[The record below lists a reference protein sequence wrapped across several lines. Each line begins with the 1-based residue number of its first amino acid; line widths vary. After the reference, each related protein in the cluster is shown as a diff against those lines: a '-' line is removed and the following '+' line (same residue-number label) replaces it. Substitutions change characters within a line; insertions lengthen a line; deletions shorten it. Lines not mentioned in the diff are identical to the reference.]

1 MPNMNN
7 NNFNSS
13 SPRPTSGNG
22 SPGSWTSP
30 LSSPVGMGRP
40 PSLMDHPHS
49 LPNAVRVVVTRDA
62 GGYGMKVSGDN
73 PVYVQSVKDGGPAE
87 KAGLHAGDKIIQV
100 NGTNVTHSTHTE
112 VVGLIKAHAQVVL
125 TVQPRMP
132 LVRSPST
139 RPASLPSSTKITA
152 PQPVDNEKQHQLQ
165 QEKEQYYRLMIEK
178 EQHHLDK
185 LRSEVGSNEK
195 RYIELAKAEKNLR
208 CLQDNLTRT
217 LTEQLSPES
226 QSNRPISSPS
236 NLGSPIKRS
245 ESDDPPPIP
254 KRYKHHDINSLFLS
268 NEINSNSPKREN
280 VSGDVPPPL
289 PPRTYPPYN
298 THTDDASA
306 ANSIDKQMSY
316 PLVATCTSLHSDYLS
331 QGGKHHRT
339 KSNPDCLTNDGSGEQ
354 RHPATPPGTP
364 PPPYPSPDSARRFH
378 MLGGDSFD
386 GSFSF
391 PNNDAFAQE
400 RSVSQNS
407 HARPTNSRT
416 AQQAI
421 ISMEDDDISDLEID
435 QVEDHG
441 YFKSLSR
448 LWEHLPHLAVFMNY
462 ILSNSDPNSLLFYLL
477 TDLYKE
483 GNAKEM
489 RKWAFEIHSCF
500 LVPGAPLRL
509 NNVDENIARE
519 IDDNLTKQYDKEEIM
534 RKIFWKA
541 RQRAKEEL
549 TRQLADF
556 QQKRTAGLGT
566 MYGPTDQELMDH
578 YNDKAKETKLYE
590 SLLLPK
596 VDPYLE
602 DMEKF
607 EPQKYYMG
615 AALFTILTRV
625 FRVRPQNFD
634 LDKVPTF
641 VNKERSFKAKLIGKY
656 SRKSSR
662 HLSHQFVDQQY
673 FTVMACNLCHQ
684 IIYGISPQG
693 YQCTACL
700 INLHR
705 SCVKLYDDSC
715 PGPIRGKERGIR
727 KLIGMR
733 HDMSEQIRHRKASQ
747 LTQMER
753 EKRQMEEKDCINE
766 IIETGKFSQSIYSLG
781 RAGESK
787 VSQPVSRTG
796 SDRRPDAVREEG
808 ARPAEDSNSHQQ
820 ADGSLNH
827 TETSVEK
834 KESMSQDNSASSQA
848 GAKRRAGGHINRSES
863 VKEQSE
869 KIRKQQRRN
878 ISDPSHS
885 TNTSSYDV
893 ENERQAD
900 LSKNTDS
907 GSSSNSSISAVNG
920 RLSES
925 PSNSMDVHQA
935 TVRTQ
940 SDSDSDMD
948 GEADPLNWQELVTD
962 EELKKLNTSE
972 KKRQEVINEIFLTE
986 ASHVRMLKVLYKL
999 FYKKLVSSQILK
1011 PDEINLIFPNI
1022 KELLDVHTEI
1032 NKELRRK
1039 RKEDPLVRQIGDT
1052 LLATFTGPQGE
1063 QLQKAAASFCE
1074 RQQLALE
1081 LIKKRRERDN
1091 KFDSLLCE
1099 CEKKRQCRRLEL
1111 QSIVPYEMQRITRYP
1126 LLLERLVESVEAAEK
1141 TCSEYKDELVKLR
1154 EAHLHSKAIL
1164 GFVDEAAKLA
1174 HNRHRLEEIQRHL
1187 DVSNFKNSDHPI
1199 VNDFRNIDLTR
1210 YKLILEGGLQL
1221 RRPNKANVHV
1231 HVLLMEEMVVIFQ
1244 KESEKFI
1251 LKFFQSGSSTP
1262 MAPLSPIIKM
1272 NTLLARENAVCKNAL
1287 FLVNTSTTS
1296 SQMYDLQAEDESK
1309 RETWLKHFTDAAA
1322 AYNRREDKITRTTGS
1337 ISITQ
1342 PVTDSDSESILREAS
1357 REPEPVVESA
1367 DRLSSSFTTAEKE
1380 DANQPAETA
1389 AGEDDA
1395 VSVEDPQAGGDH
1407 TPGIKESDVTSGGGG
1422 IHVTTKVSAEE
1433 WPLIQPSQVS
1443 VAVPPVHTAESKLTP
1458 LEQIRRKDALVK
1470 QTLAE
1475 KDDLVAD
1482 LLAIPREDFQH
1493 IADMASTASSN
1504 ADSHS
1509 LDITDRLLATVFQ
1522 VDILQRAVNDA
1533 LNITEG
1539 DVIAA
1544 RGGKVPICA
1553 SQEGATETRSVIP
1566 SVPAGLVGEIAAS
1579 LSSQL
1584 TTLLSEIKHVEEDRD
1599 RLRKELHKIR
1609 EQLHEEHHL
1618 HSPVPFEDALD
1629 PDESAQEIFCEAI
1642 SDDPN

>member
-1 MPNMNN
+1 MWSKQADTRNKSGSNM
-7 NNFNSS
+7 
-13 SPRPTSGNG
+13 TSFKNKITNRK
-22 SPGSWTSP
+22 SK
-30 LSSPVGMGRP
+30 
-40 PSLMDHPHS
+40 
-49 LPNAVRVVVTRDA
+49 N
-62 GGYGMKVSGDN
+62 
-73 PVYVQSVKDGGPAE
+73 
-87 KAGLHAGDKIIQV
+87 AGDKAAVEPSTEAANEQDKKKQQPTKSPNPKPGRNRARNKNKKETAKNPDKV
-100 NGTNVTHSTHTE
+100 NETVIVPADNNTKPKSISKETE
-112 VVGLIKAHAQVVL
+112 LIDNNTDECDGVVL
-125 TVQPRMP
+125 RNPNSARTSNTSVKRYSDSFVIENQIGSAEEIAEEEKITVPTP
-132 LVRSPST
+132 LTRALSGFFVTDQSKKQNRRFSDLF
-139 RPASLPSSTKITA
+139 RPASSKLSGSTESLKMPIKLEKNAPEKSSKVAVKEAKEKSKSSKKTDSNKKSSQTKSADFVKPATTETSNSYLKRVKSRIYKSKSDDCA
-152 PQPVDNEKQHQLQ
+152 KIDLDNKYKKLIPKKSLDLNGRIPEEDVASPTGVIQKSLGHFHFG
-165 QEKEQYYRLMIEK
+165 RLTRQTTNLERIS
-178 EQHHLDK
+178 
-185 LRSEVGSNEK
+185 RPFGSQKSVENAQSNGLE
-195 RYIELAKAEKNLR
+195 RPALAKSKSSSAINLSLLR
-208 CLQDNLTRT
+208 ARRAKVMDN
-217 LTEQLSPES
+217 
-226 QSNRPISSPS
+226 
-236 NLGSPIKRS
+236 G
-245 ESDDPPPIP
+245 
-254 KRYKHHDINSLFLS
+254 
-268 NEINSNSPKREN
+268 
-280 VSGDVPPPL
+280 
-289 PPRTYPPYN
+289 
-298 THTDDASA
+298 SA
-306 ANSIDKQMSY
+306 ALCKDEFDFIPFCESRLTGSS
-316 PLVATCTSLHSDYLS
+316 TSLH
-331 QGGKHHRT
+331 KF
-339 KSNPDCLTNDGSGEQ
+339 
-354 RHPATPPGTP
+354 
-364 PPPYPSPDSARRFH
+364 PSWLH
-378 MLGGDSFD
+378 
-386 GSFSF
+386 
-391 PNNDAFAQE
+391 
-400 RSVSQNS
+400 
-407 HARPTNSRT
+407 
-416 AQQAI
+416 I
-421 ISMEDDDISDLEID
+421 
-435 QVEDHG
+435 
-441 YFKSLSR
+441 
-448 LWEHLPHLAVFMNY
+448 
-462 ILSNSDPNSLLFYLL
+462 
-477 TDLYKE
+477 
-483 GNAKEM
+483 
-489 RKWAFEIHSCF
+489 
-500 LVPGAPLRL
+500 
-509 NNVDENIARE
+509 
-519 IDDNLTKQYDKEEIM
+519 
-534 RKIFWKA
+534 
-541 RQRAKEEL
+541 
-549 TRQLADF
+549 
-556 QQKRTAGLGT
+556 
-566 MYGPTDQELMDH
+566 
-578 YNDKAKETKLYE
+578 
-590 SLLLPK
+590 
-596 VDPYLE
+596 
-602 DMEKF
+602 
-607 EPQKYYMG
+607 
-615 AALFTILTRV
+615 
-625 FRVRPQNFD
+625 
-634 LDKVPTF
+634 
-641 VNKERSFKAKLIGKY
+641 NK
-656 SRKSSR
+656 
-662 HLSHQFVDQQY
+662 
-673 FTVMACNLCHQ
+673 
-684 IIYGISPQG
+684 
-693 YQCTACL
+693 
-700 INLHR
+700 
-705 SCVKLYDDSC
+705 
-715 PGPIRGKERGIR
+715 
-727 KLIGMR
+727 
-733 HDMSEQIRHRKASQ
+733 
-747 LTQMER
+747 
-753 EKRQMEEKDCINE
+753 
-766 IIETGKFSQSIYSLG
+766 
-781 RAGESK
+781 GESK

>member
-1 MPNMNN
+1 MWSKQADTRNKSGSNM
-7 NNFNSS
+7 
-13 SPRPTSGNG
+13 TSFKNKITNRK
-22 SPGSWTSP
+22 SK
-30 LSSPVGMGRP
+30 
-40 PSLMDHPHS
+40 
-49 LPNAVRVVVTRDA
+49 N
-62 GGYGMKVSGDN
+62 
-73 PVYVQSVKDGGPAE
+73 
-87 KAGLHAGDKIIQV
+87 AGDKAAVEPSTEAANEQDKKKQQPTKSPNPKPGRNRARNKNKKETAKNPDKV
-100 NGTNVTHSTHTE
+100 NETVIVPADNNTKPKSISKETE
-112 VVGLIKAHAQVVL
+112 LIDNNTDECDGVVL
-125 TVQPRMP
+125 RNPNSARTSNTSVKRYSDSFVIENQIGSAEEIAEEEKITVPTP
-132 LVRSPST
+132 LTRALSGFFVTDQSKKQNRRFSDLF
-139 RPASLPSSTKITA
+139 RPASSKLSGSTESLKMPIKLEKNAPEKSSKVA
-152 PQPVDNEKQHQLQ
+152 VKEAKEKSKSSKKTDRVIQKSLGHFHFG
-165 QEKEQYYRLMIEK
+165 RLTRQTTNLERIS
-178 EQHHLDK
+178 
-185 LRSEVGSNEK
+185 RPFGSQKSVENAQSNGLE
-195 RYIELAKAEKNLR
+195 RPALAKSKSSSAINLSLLR
-208 CLQDNLTRT
+208 ARRAKVMDN
-217 LTEQLSPES
+217 
-226 QSNRPISSPS
+226 
-236 NLGSPIKRS
+236 G
-245 ESDDPPPIP
+245 
-254 KRYKHHDINSLFLS
+254 
-268 NEINSNSPKREN
+268 
-280 VSGDVPPPL
+280 
-289 PPRTYPPYN
+289 
-298 THTDDASA
+298 SA
-306 ANSIDKQMSY
+306 ALCKDEFDFIPFCESRLTGSS
-316 PLVATCTSLHSDYLS
+316 TSLH
-331 QGGKHHRT
+331 KF
-339 KSNPDCLTNDGSGEQ
+339 
-354 RHPATPPGTP
+354 
-364 PPPYPSPDSARRFH
+364 PSWLH
-378 MLGGDSFD
+378 
-386 GSFSF
+386 
-391 PNNDAFAQE
+391 
-400 RSVSQNS
+400 
-407 HARPTNSRT
+407 
-416 AQQAI
+416 I
-421 ISMEDDDISDLEID
+421 
-435 QVEDHG
+435 
-441 YFKSLSR
+441 
-448 LWEHLPHLAVFMNY
+448 
-462 ILSNSDPNSLLFYLL
+462 
-477 TDLYKE
+477 
-483 GNAKEM
+483 
-489 RKWAFEIHSCF
+489 
-500 LVPGAPLRL
+500 
-509 NNVDENIARE
+509 
-519 IDDNLTKQYDKEEIM
+519 
-534 RKIFWKA
+534 
-541 RQRAKEEL
+541 
-549 TRQLADF
+549 
-556 QQKRTAGLGT
+556 
-566 MYGPTDQELMDH
+566 
-578 YNDKAKETKLYE
+578 
-590 SLLLPK
+590 
-596 VDPYLE
+596 
-602 DMEKF
+602 
-607 EPQKYYMG
+607 
-615 AALFTILTRV
+615 
-625 FRVRPQNFD
+625 
-634 LDKVPTF
+634 
-641 VNKERSFKAKLIGKY
+641 NK
-656 SRKSSR
+656 
-662 HLSHQFVDQQY
+662 
-673 FTVMACNLCHQ
+673 
-684 IIYGISPQG
+684 
-693 YQCTACL
+693 
-700 INLHR
+700 
-705 SCVKLYDDSC
+705 
-715 PGPIRGKERGIR
+715 
-727 KLIGMR
+727 
-733 HDMSEQIRHRKASQ
+733 
-747 LTQMER
+747 
-753 EKRQMEEKDCINE
+753 
-766 IIETGKFSQSIYSLG
+766 
-781 RAGESK
+781 GESK

-834 KESMSQDNSASSQA
+834 KDSASSQA

-869 KIRKQQRRN
+869 KVPDFLFVSFEYTQRALKLQIRKQQRRN

-885 TNTSSYDV
+885 TNTS
-893 ENERQAD
+893 
-900 LSKNTDS
+900 
-907 GSSSNSSISAVNG
+907 G

-1309 RETWLKHFTDAAA
+1309 RETKWFGARWLKHFTDAAA

-1407 TPGIKESDVTSGGGG
+1407 TPDVTSGGGG

-1584 TTLLSEIKHVEEDRD
+1584 TTLLVSKPSEIKHVEEDRD

-1629 PDESAQEIFCEAI
+1629 PDESAQ
-1642 SDDPN
+1642 